1 MYGQRAGQ
9 EVRVCVLG
17 EAHGQQRQDGGAC
30 ALLRCSC
37 SSEAAARC
45 TGIICDAWVWIR
57 LHVRSVSEDGSYSK
71 RTAWARRCMTLE
83 WCVALSHVLDELLS
97 LLSFMPTRF
106 APVCGL
112 LLTQRRTPQISAL
125 DMTCEAV
132 VTKMA
137 YLLSLNVPTPRNP
150 PCPQLHCFEFEP
162 LFPFFRSPPQ
172 LLSSTLLP
180 PSARSSPPAT
190 SAPRSRRRCAV
201 N

>member
-1 MYGQRAGQ
+1 
-9 EVRVCVLG
+9 
-17 EAHGQQRQDGGAC
+17 
-30 ALLRCSC
+30 
-37 SSEAAARC
+37 
-45 TGIICDAWVWIR
+45 
-57 LHVRSVSEDGSYSK
+57 
-71 RTAWARRCMTLE
+71 MTLE